1 METTKEILKC
11 YKDKGFKTL
20 RIPITWFVHMDDSG
34 VINSE
39 WLTRV
44 KQIVDWT
51 LELGMNVIINVHH
64 DTNEGDYISATPS
77 KQDQSVANL
86 INIWNQVGAYFSD
99 YDYRV
104 LFECMNECL
113 DLTLGNSAKWDGTE
127 DAYKVINVL
136 NQAFVKT
143 IRRQEGNKNRFLIVP
158 TYACSAFEAQTN
170 AFKLPYDP
178 SNRLIVE
185 LHNYNKSIP
194 EINKLIY
201 PIFKNFTSKGI
212 PVLMGEFG
220 ITESN
225 ISDLTE
231 RTKMIKYYVQTI
243 RELGCGVC
251 YWDGGDYS
259 ILDRE
264 NKSWKYDNYA
274 ETILSIANHY
284 RIYNTESFENADLND
299 INLWAV
305 GKHSSSTGVV
315 NYYATQNM
323 ACRFYFK
330 PTHTEYTINTDDSSL
345 DRFNVVQLADDF
357 TFISNTKVNPGTAF
371 TINSNCKY
379 IGLSYYKK
387 DAATGSPTDITIESF
402 GANLSNKTIEFIP
415 SGDLLG
421 KNDISLTKE
430 QANEALNRALG
441 TYGIDYFS

>member
-1 METTKEILKC
+1 
-11 YKDKGFKTL
+11 
-20 RIPITWFVHMDDSG
+20 
-34 VINSE
+34 
-39 WLTRV
+39 
-44 KQIVDWT
+44 
-51 LELGMNVIINVHH
+51 MNVIINVHH

-86 INIWNQVGAYFSD
+86 INIWNQVGTYFSD

-113 DLTLGNSAKWDGTE
+113 DLTLGNSDKWDGTE

-185 LHNYNKSIP
+185 LHNYNKSIS

-231 RTKMIKYYVQTI
+231 RTKIIKYYVQTI

-387 DAATGSPTDITIESF
+387 DTATGSPTDITIESF
-402 GANLSNKTIEFIP
+402 GTNLSNKTIELIP

-430 QANEALNRALG
+430 QANEALNRALR